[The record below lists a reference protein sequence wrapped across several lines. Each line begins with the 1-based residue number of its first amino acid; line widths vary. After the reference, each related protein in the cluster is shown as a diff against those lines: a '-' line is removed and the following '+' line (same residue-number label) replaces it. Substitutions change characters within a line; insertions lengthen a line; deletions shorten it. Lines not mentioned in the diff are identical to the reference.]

1 MAAGADPRVVN
12 SGGEAPAH
20 IVVQIQDIQMMA
32 CFLDFLS
39 KEDMNIKVTRRKRK
53 ENNKFPLKDSF
64 GDSLLHYVAAAMDE
78 DAIFKVLASALAL
91 QIKQNA
97 TSFYCSSIY
106 IVISVS
112 HHKLNILTEITFSR

>member
-39 KEDMNIKVTRRKRK
+39 KEDMNIKVTSRKRK

-78 DAIFKVLASALAL
+78 DAIFKVLSLALA
-91 QIKQNA
+91 
-97 TSFYCSSIY
+97 SFYCSTVY
-106 IVISVS
+106 IS
-112 HHKLNILTEITFSR
+112 HQHKRYRFQGDECRG

>member
-78 DAIFKVLASALAL
+78 DAIFKVLSLALAL
-91 QIKQNA
+91 QISQNA
-97 TSFYCSSIY
+97 TLFNCSSIY
-106 IVISVS
+106 PMLGRLFLT
-112 HHKLNILTEITFSR
+112 KLAFLWGKL

>member
-39 KEDMNIKVTRRKRK
+39 KEDMNIKVTRRKRE

-91 QIKQNA
+91 QISQNA
-97 TSFYCSSIY
+97 TSFYCSTIY
-106 IVISVS
+106 IS
-112 HHKLNILTEITFSR
+112 HQHKRYHFQGDECRG